1 MEQSSRGPVI
11 RWSKQQYQQSQHGY
25 EYIMATLCHPAQSK
39 HCSNI
44 QTSSLWGLNC
54 PAPINTPSTFSDAV
68 NIRDHKINLNHVVN
82 ECVDVT
88 NDNHQAAG
96 GVDGLVCVEEPRPAI
111 SYTGDTGHQAAH
123 GPLHWSA
130 PAGLLR
136 VGSSLL
142 RHLKC
147 GVLYSRVVASLIC
160 SHGNKD
166 HVKCAPIFAHH
177 ALCPSKYLEQNV

>member
-1 MEQSSRGPVI
+1 
-11 RWSKQQYQQSQHGY
+11 
-25 EYIMATLCHPAQSK
+25 MATLCHPAQSK
-39 HCSNI
+39 LCSNI

-111 SYTGDTGHQAAH
+111 SYTGDTGRQAAH
-123 GPLHWSA
+123 GPQ
-130 PAGLLR
+130 
-136 VGSSLL
+136 V
-142 RHLKC
+142 
-147 GVLYSRVVASLIC
+147 
-160 SHGNKD
+160 
-166 HVKCAPIFAHH
+166 
-177 ALCPSKYLEQNV
+177 CPSWASESVVFPSSTFEMWCIVFKGGCKPHL